1 MLADDKI
8 ERYSRQ
14 IILPEIGGKGQER
27 ILDSRVL
34 IALDGSVRDSAV
46 LYLAAAG
53 VGRIGLVGAQAD
65 SVVSC
70 FAGNIDPDGQFSR
83 LNPDCRVEVYAS
95 VSGKQSGRL
104 VDQHDFIIGSNETLH
119 DACYAKKKPF
129 FWVVASGQRGEIFF
143 SCGDQP
149 DWPCLRCVMRE
160 QKEYRCGLGGPSS
173 PFTGL
178 FLGTQA
184 ATEVVK
190 VILGINTTRQP
201 KLLQCDFAALN
212 ITEQKVKKNTSC
224 PVCSNVC
231 ISRRE

>member
-14 IILPEIGGKGQER
+14 IILPEVGGKGQER

-53 VGRIGLVGAQAD
+53 VGRIGLVGTQAD

-70 FAGNIDPDGQFSR
+70 FAGNIDPNGQFSR
-83 LNPDCRVEVYAS
+83 LNPDCRVEVFAS
-95 VSGKQSGRL
+95 VSVKQYGRL
-104 VDQHDFIIGSNETLH
+104 VDQHDFVIGSNETLH

-160 QKEYRCGLGGPSS
+160 KEYRCGLDGPSS

-212 ITEQKVKKNTSC
+212 ITEQKVNKNASC
-224 PVCSNVC
+224 PVCS
-231 ISRRE
+231 